1 MRPHQGGLKPGQ
13 YAAPRRRANGCNGV
27 KTVEN
32 CSIFGKC
39 VKVGHAGGGV
49 TVNRHEHGLVF
60 TDQPNHR
67 WNLGYGIG
75 LNINILRSLAA
86 EEKKGDDQ
94 NDGTSRLM
102 GFHLACIGWFAVV
115 FFCAH
120 HVGRAQITAADSAL
134 AKPEGTEQPRLGLR
148 TQRTP
153 VEVRGYCRF
162 LGYARNLSSH
172 HGDTNTP
179 LVLRAD
185 DEFNAPNLNVNVTFR
200 PNANSFV
207 ALQLL
212 TFDPFSGMGNDDR
225 IFRLSRQGLVFSA
238 GTSKPFGRFEMAYGG
253 TQFVEL
259 GDFLM
264 SSARQVQNSLFDR
277 NAWTYVWPIG
287 VQHGNYHSRSD
298 YLREVD
304 FGKRQFNGLRWT
316 ASELPG
322 RMSIDIVAGR
332 TPFNIS
338 SFPDQI
344 LAGRIN
350 KTHRLQKFGLGGMRS
365 RGLDSWTN
373 GEAYGMIALSASHE
387 GKWKAWSLKSEL
399 AWGRHEIVSQGL
411 RNGGFAFQTNL
422 GVPRRLLGIPLN
434 VEVFAISPHYVNL
447 HSALINTSVDGF
459 SSETSSFNGATVQD
473 GARPFGAVLTPMH
486 LIASNRATVRLTTK
500 LVTGPF
506 RVNLGYL
513 TSMELQ
519 NLSSEITFYH
529 KVTGLYMSRVDR
541 FQQAAGPSGEITTF
555 FRGAYQRV
563 GMNDEGMRSNLK
575 GYNAFRIN
583 AKWKGDKGDKSPF
596 LFYLGEFLS
605 VQEGLSAMPKMNDA
619 ALVRAQYHE
628 LDAYL
633 PLGEVFAWVMY
644 AGMERIVGNESTVS
658 RATGSDGTPLHL
670 DGLGT
675 AVGTGFDVSMTGAS
689 SLFVRGK
696 HVRYRDRA
704 YEQSHLQ
711 GWEATVEF
719 KIQF

>member
-1 MRPHQGGLKPGQ
+1 MGHL
-13 YAAPRRRANGCNGV
+13 GCG
-27 KTVEN
+27 
-32 CSIFGKC
+32 IPI
-39 VKVGHAGGGV
+39 
-49 TVNRHEHGLVF
+49 NRHEQRLVF

-67 WNLGYGIG
+67 RHLGNTLGFDV
-75 LNINILRSLAA
+75 NIVRNPAA
-86 EEKKGDDQ
+86 IKAKAHQ
-94 NDGTSRLM
+94 YDGTAPVTQIQFVRSGLLL
-102 GFHLACIGWFAVV
+102 FVLLF
-115 FFCAH
+115 AH
-120 HVGRAQITAADSAL
+120 HVGGAQITVADSVL
-134 AKPEGTEQPRLGLR
+134 TKPGVKEKPRLGMR

-153 VEVRGYCRF
+153 VEVKGYCRF
-162 LGYARNLSSH
+162 LGYARDLSHH

-185 DEFNAPNLNVNVTFR
+185 DEFNAPNLNVNVKFR
-200 PNANSFV
+200 PTDKSFV

-238 GTSKPFGRFEMAYGG
+238 GMAKSFGRFEMAYGG

-287 VQHGNYHSRSD
+287 VQHENYHSRSD

-304 FGKRQFNGLRWT
+304 FGKRQFNGLRWS
-316 ASELPG
+316 ARDLPG
-322 RMSIDIVAGR
+322 RLSIDVIAGR
-332 TPFNIS
+332 TPFNIA

-344 LAGRIN
+344 LAGRVN

-373 GEAYGMIALSASHE
+373 GEAYGMTALSASHE
-387 GKWKAWSLKSEL
+387 GKWKAWSLKSDL
-399 AWGRHEIVSQGL
+399 AWGRHEIASQGL
-411 RNGGFAFQTNL
+411 RKGGLAFQMNL
-422 GVPRRLLGIPLN
+422 GVPRRFLGIPLN
-434 VEVFAISPHYVNL
+434 VEVFAVSPNYVNL

-486 LIASNRATVRLTTK
+486 LIASNRASVRLTTN
-500 LVTGPF
+500 LAAGPF
-506 RVNLGYL
+506 RVNVGYMA
-513 TSMELQ
+513 SMELQ

-541 FQQAAGPSGEITTF
+541 FQQSAGPSGEITTF

-563 GMNDEGMRSNLK
+563 GAMEEELGPNSK
-575 GYNAFRIN
+575 GYNAFRVN
-583 AKWKGDKGDKSPF
+583 AKWRGAKGDNPPF

-605 VQEGLSAMPKMNDA
+605 VQKGPSVMPKMGDGA
-619 ALVRAQYHE
+619 IVRAQYHE

-633 PLGEVFAWVMY
+633 PTGEGFAWVMY
-644 AGMERIVGNESTVS
+644 AGVERIVGNEFTAS
-658 RATGSDGTPLHL
+658 RSAGL
-670 DGLGT
+670 DGLPLYLDGFGT
-675 AVGTGFDVSMTGAS
+675 AVGAGFDISMTRTS

-704 YEQSHLQ
+704 YAPSHLQ